1 MASQASSPEHPAVF
15 EMTASCFHFSHPD
28 PEFAAWRNR
37 VKVSCGEYEL
47 CFIGVP
53 KHMSDCYK
61 RESKQENSNC
71 YKRKHK
77 QENTLFHSPTS
88 KDGKLV
94 GKRVADVLWDH
105 AGFGGL
111 RWHRLRPSRGTPI
124 QGKLTPEAGVAE
136 VLVEKAKIMKQ
147 IRYFPSTE
155 DDKKQIRES
164 ETWHDRE
171 YAKPLVSREEYLQ
184 GIEDDCDELVEL
196 VIKHGSFAQVV
207 LKEGQEMIVRSYE
220 DPNNGGNSYK
230 AVFESARTRF
240 MIYFVTS

>member
-1 MASQASSPEHPAVF
+1 MASQASFPEHPEVF
-15 EMTASCFHFSHPD
+15 EMSASCTHFSHPD

-37 VKVSCGEYEL
+37 VKVNCGDYEMCL
-47 CFIGVP
+47 IGVP

-61 RESKQENSNC
+61 R
-71 YKRKHK
+71 KRK

-105 AGFGGL
+105 VGFGGLGWHRSRPSRGIGGL
-111 RWHRLRPSRGTPI
+111 RWHSI

-147 IRYFPSTE
+147 ISYFPSTE
-155 DDKKQIRES
+155 DDKKQI
-164 ETWHDRE
+164 
-171 YAKPLVSREEYLQ
+171 
-184 GIEDDCDELVEL
+184 IEDDCDELVEL

-220 DPNNGGNSYK
+220 DPNNGGNSYE
-230 AVFESARTRF
+230 AVFETARTRF

>member
-1 MASQASSPEHPAVF
+1 MALQASFPEHPAVF
-15 EMTASCFHFSHPD
+15 EMSASCFHFSHPD

-37 VKVSCGEYEL
+37 VKLSCGEYEL
-47 CFIGVP
+47 CLIGVP
-53 KHMSDCYK
+53 KHRSDCYK

-71 YKRKHK
+71 YKRKRK

-94 GKRVADVLWDH
+94 GKRVADVLWDRT
-105 AGFGGL
+105 GFGNL
-111 RWHRLRPSRGTPI
+111 RWHRLRPGRGRPI
-124 QGKLTPEAGVAE
+124 QGQLTPEAGMAE

-147 IRYFPSTE
+147 IHYFPSVE

-164 ETWHDRE
+164 ETWYDRK
-171 YAKPLVSREEYLQ
+171 YGKPQICREEYLQ

-207 LKEGQEMIVRSYE
+207 LKEGQDMIVGSYE
-220 DPNNGGNSYK
+220 DPK
-230 AVFESARTRF
+230 SARTRF
-240 MIYFVTS
+240 MIYFETS

>member
-1 MASQASSPEHPAVF
+1 MASQASFPEHPAVF
-15 EMTASCFHFSHPD
+15 EMSASCTHFSHPD

-37 VKVSCGEYEL
+37 VKVNCGDYEMCL
-47 CFIGVP
+47 IGVP

-61 RESKQENSNC
+61 R
-71 YKRKHK
+71 KRK

-105 AGFGGL
+105 TSFGDL
-111 RWHRLRPSRGTPI
+111 QWHRIRPGCGRPI

-155 DDKKQIRES
+155 DDKKQI
-164 ETWHDRE
+164 
-171 YAKPLVSREEYLQ
+171 
-184 GIEDDCDELVEL
+184 IEDDCDELVEL

-207 LKEGQEMIVRSYE
+207 LKEGHEMIVGSYE
-220 DPNNGGNSYK
+220 DPNNGGNCYK

>member
-1 MASQASSPEHPAVF
+1 MASQASFPEHPAVF
-15 EMTASCFHFSHPD
+15 EMSASCTHFSHPD
-28 PEFAAWRNR
+28 SEFAAWRNR
-37 VKVSCGEYEL
+37 VKVSCGDYEMCL
-47 CFIGVP
+47 IGVP

-61 RESKQENSNC
+61 R
-71 YKRKHK
+71 KRK

-105 AGFGGL
+105 TSFGDL
-111 RWHRLRPSRGTPI
+111 QWHRIRPGCGRPI

-147 IRYFPSTE
+147 IRYFPSIE

-164 ETWHDRE
+164 EKPYDWYR
-171 YAKPLVSREEYLQ
+171 AKPPISREEYLQ

-207 LKEGQEMIVRSYE
+207 LKEGHEMIVGSYE
-220 DPNNGGNSYK
+220 DPNNGGNCYK

-240 MIYFVTS
+240 MINFDTS